1 MEISPCISQIK
12 LELEKFRGV
21 FHSILYVICWTLL
34 NLLLSDNCCTI
45 LTKIK
50 WKKYSPDATVC
61 IAFNSYF
68 WLVDV
73 NDFINII
80 LSKLIYIS
88 SISGLLPP
96 GTQFDLFRGT
106 AAMKQDVDDMYAT
119 NLGHTIKVSCRCL
132 SSWHYF
138 CIYESDL
145 NLTLENTYTWT
156 CVVSD
161 FFYRQI

>member
-1 MEISPCISQIK
+1 MQQ
-12 LELEKFRGV
+12 FA
-21 FHSILYVICWTLL
+21 
-34 NLLLSDNCCTI
+34 LLST
-45 LTKIK
+45 LT
-50 WKKYSPDATVC
+50 SE
-61 IAFNSYF
+61 F
-68 WLVDV
+68 WLVDF

-132 SSWHYF
+132 SS
-138 CIYESDL
+138 
-145 NLTLENTYTWT
+145 
-156 CVVSD
+156 
-161 FFYRQI
+161 